1 MGEGGQKGY
10 TRGDPSSPQS
20 SELRA
25 TSQDKVARRIVSQNF
40 AKPAN
45 NRIHADN
52 ATKTDQYSQS
62 SREATGSSSS
72 RVDFQDIHRQGSKTN
87 IKKRY
92 FKHMCCQYSP
102 ICLILSILALLLLGA
117 GIAAMLVALIG
128 IPKTIITAT
137 TTTTTTV
144 STATTTAKMTATTT
158 TTTSTTSTTTKTT
171 TTTSTTSITS
181 TTTSTT
187 TTTLTT
193 SITTTSTTS
202 TTTTTS
208 TTSTTTTT
216 KTTTTTSTTS
226 TAPTTTTSTTTTT
239 TTTSTTTTKATATT
253 ATTTTTITLPSQC
266 SNYTVITNSSRNAAY
281 SGGASA
287 CDQNGPMTSIGSW
300 YRFSG
305 AAGTILANFIVA
317 TYHCGT
323 DATGSYTGVYPST
336 PGVSINGTVCYNWNS
351 SSCNWSNSVLITN
364 CNGFYVYFLTTP
376 PVCNLRYCTM

>member
-1 MGEGGQKGY
+1 
-10 TRGDPSSPQS
+10 
-20 SELRA
+20 
-25 TSQDKVARRIVSQNF
+25 
-40 AKPAN
+40 
-45 NRIHADN
+45 
-52 ATKTDQYSQS
+52 
-62 SREATGSSSS
+62 
-72 RVDFQDIHRQGSKTN
+72 
-87 IKKRY
+87 
-92 FKHMCCQYSP
+92 MCCQYSP
-102 ICLILSILALLLLGA
+102 ICLILSLLALLLLGA

-128 IPKTIITAT
+128 IPKTTITAT

-144 STATTTAKMTATTT
+144 STATTTTARMTATTT
-158 TTTSTTSTTTKTT
+158 TTTS
-171 TTTSTTSITS
+171 
-181 TTTSTT
+181 
-187 TTTLTT
+187 TT

-226 TAPTTTTSTTTTT
+226 TAPTTSTTTTT

-305 AAGTILANFIVA
+305 AAGTILANFTVA

-351 SSCNWSNSVLITN
+351 NSCNWSNSVLITN